1 MGADRVASGSN
12 AIEQYAPE
20 LQALWGDLET
30 VPDNLLLWFH
40 HAPWDHEMDSG
51 RLLWDELALRY
62 QQGVDE
68 ADAMLA
74 RWVGLKREIDLERWE
89 ATRQRFVVQ
98 AKDAREWRDA
108 CLLYFQQFSKRP
120 LPEGV
125 EAPAHDLQHYIDV
138 NRRYFPG
145 HPGEY

>member
-1 MGADRVASGSN
+1 
-12 AIEQYAPE
+12 
-20 LQALWGDLET
+20 
-30 VPDNLLLWFH
+30 LLLWFH
-40 HAPWDHEMDSG
+40 HVPWDHEMNSG
-51 RLLWDELALRY
+51 RSLWDELCLRY

-74 RWVGLKREIDLERWE
+74 QWLKVKRSIDDERWE

-98 AKDAREWRDA
+98 AAHAREWRDA

-125 EAPAHDLQHYIDV
+125 EAPEHDLQHYIDV
-138 NRRYFPG
+138 DRRYFPG
-145 HPGEY
+145 HPGDY